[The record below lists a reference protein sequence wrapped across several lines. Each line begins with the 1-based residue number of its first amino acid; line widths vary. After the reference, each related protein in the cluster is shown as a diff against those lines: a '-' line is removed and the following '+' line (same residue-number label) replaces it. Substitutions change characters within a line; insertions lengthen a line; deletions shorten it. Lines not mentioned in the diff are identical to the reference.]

1 MSSEMCQLPLT
12 ETLAVQSPSTCLFI
26 CERPP
31 PQSAM
36 SMCEKLYGIKSIN
49 GTLMHLSTSSFCLSY
64 PSNITFML
72 TLFIVQQ
79 FWQISFISIISG
91 SILMLLRSKRLFSVS
106 RILSNLPL
114 LHWYLQWTTCCQHNI
129 FIY

>member
-36 SMCEKLYGIKSIN
+36 SMCEKLYRIKSIN